1 MTKPIDGN
9 ALIYAQDAF
18 NTPIGKT
25 AHGLVRFTERYKVLG
40 VIDDRFSGKDA
51 GMVLDG
57 NPCGIPFFPTLEK
70 ALGSTADQPVHH
82 LVIGIAPDGGRL
94 PEAARS
100 VIKTALKR
108 GIHVDSGLHDFLY
121 KDPELVRLAQRE

>member
-25 AHGLVRFTERYKVLG
+25 AHGLVRFTERYRVLG
-40 VIDDRFSGKDA
+40 VIDNRFSGKDA
-51 GMVLDG
+51 GEVLDG
-57 NPCGIPFFPTLEK
+57 KASGIPFFPTLEK
-70 ALGSTADQPVHH
+70 ALGALGDQPVHH

-94 PEAARS
+94 PEAARGS
-100 VIKTALKR
+100 SK
-108 GIHVDSGLHDFLY
+108 LH
-121 KDPELVRLAQRE
+121 